1 VYKRKGENKMI
12 TAAKKAEIIKEY
24 QLSEGD
30 TGSPEVQVAILT
42 YRINDLNEHLKVHAK
57 DHHSRRGL
65 LKMVG
70 QRRNMLAYLKEK
82 DLERYRNLIARL
94 GLRK

>member
-1 VYKRKGENKMI
+1 MERTEKKSIIDTFKTHEN
-12 TAAKKAEIIKEY
+12 
-24 QLSEGD
+24 D
-30 TGSPEVQVAILT
+30 TGSPEVQIALLT
-42 YRINDLNEHLKVHAK
+42 DRINHLNDHLKTHKK

-70 QRRNMLAYLKEK
+70 QRRNLLNYLK
-82 DLERYRNLIARL
+82 DNQIERYREVIARL

>member
-1 VYKRKGENKMI
+1 MI
-12 TAAKKAEIIKEY
+12 TQEMKAQIIDDYK
-24 QLSEGD
+24 LHEGD
-30 TGSPEVQVAILT
+30 TGSPEVQVAVLT
-42 YRINDLNEHLKVHAK
+42 YRINDLNEHLKIHKK

-70 QRRNMLAYLKEK
+70 QRRNLLNYLKAK
-82 DLERYRNLIARL
+82 DLERYRSVIARL

>member
-1 VYKRKGENKMI
+1 MLQKEVKQQIIAEN
-12 TAAKKAEIIKEY
+12 AVH
-24 QLSEGD
+24 EGD
-30 TGSPEVQVAILT
+30 TGSPEVQIAILT

-65 LKMVG
+65 LQMVG
-70 QRRNMLAYLKEK
+70 QRRNLLNYLKEK
-82 DLERYRNLIARL
+82 DLERYRTLIARL